1 MRAAAFTD
9 LGGPEGVEVIE
20 REDPE
25 PDEGEAVVDV
35 RACSVNRHDLWIL
48 EGESPLVNEGSLPFV
63 SGLDVAGV
71 VSETGDGASVEEGD
85 RVILCPNQT
94 CGECEF
100 CREGPENMCRS
111 FMLYHGGLAELAAVD
126 SSRLIPLPD
135 DVGFAEAAALPTSY
149 LTAWHMLRKADVSAG
164 DLVFVPGATGGVGVA
179 AVQLCD
185 VIGARTVGTSTSNEK
200 LSRLSEL
207 GCDHTVESG
216 DVDYIKTE
224 VLSMGRADA
233 TINHLAGEFTQLG
246 LEVTK
251 RGGTQVVCGRTA
263 GATSEIF
270 APKFFLQQQEIV
282 GSTMGTQPELERLVG
297 LVADG
302 ALEPVVGATYALN
315 ETHEAFADMD
325 DRTAFGKLVVE
336 PNQSA

>member
-1 MRAAAFTD
+1 MRVAAFTD

-20 REDPE
+20 RDDPK
-25 PDEGEAVVDV
+25 PSEGEAVVDV

-48 EGESPLVNEGSLPFV
+48 EGESPLVNESTLPFV

-71 VSETGDGASVEEGD
+71 VSETGDGASVSEGD
-85 RVILCPNQT
+85 RVVLCPNQT

-100 CREGPENMCRS
+100 CREGPENLCQS
-111 FMLYHGGLAELAAVD
+111 FMLYHGGLAERACV
-126 SSRLIPLPD
+126 SGSRLIELPD
-135 DVGFAEAAALPTSY
+135 DVSFREASALPTSY

-164 DLVFVPGATGGVGVA
+164 DTVFVPGATGGVGVA
-179 AVQLCD
+179 TVQLCD
-185 VIGARTVGTSTSNEK
+185 VIGAETVGTSTSPEK
-200 LSRLSEL
+200 LKRLGEL

-216 DVDYIKTE
+216 DADEIKREVRSIGQVD
-224 VLSMGRADA
+224 AA
-233 TINHLAGEFTQLG
+233 INHLAGEFTQKA

-251 RGGTQVVCGRTA
+251 RGGTQVICGRTA
-263 GATSEIF
+263 GPTSEFF

-282 GSTMGTQPELERLVG
+282 GSTMGTQPELEKLVG

-302 ALEPVVGATYALN
+302 RLEPVVGGTYALDG
-315 ETHEAFADMD
+315 TREAFADMD

-336 PNQSA
+336 PDS